1 MGCRFT
7 GYYPDNGYFYIQEFR
22 ITVSLTDTKMV
33 VVIVDRTPFTMSRL
47 AAMLAETEE
56 VDVMVKVVNPE
67 DAKEKIMQYQPDV
80 VIMDLNLTGT
90 DSLGLI
96 MEISRVHQKIRW
108 IGLTSYAV
116 EQYRKTCQAS
126 GVEYCLDKNHEF
138 EKIPALLKKIKA
150 NNSGKNA

>member
-1 MGCRFT
+1 
-7 GYYPDNGYFYIQEFR
+7 
-22 ITVSLTDTKMV
+22 MV
-33 VVIVDRTPFTMSRL
+33 VVIIDRTPFTMSRL

-67 DAKEKIMQYQPDV
+67 DAKEKVMQYQPDV

-116 EQYRKTCQAS
+116 EQYRKTCREA
-126 GVEYCLDKNHEF
+126 GVEYCLDKNHDF
-138 EKIPALLKKIKA
+138 ERIPALLKKIKT

>member
-1 MGCRFT
+1 LGCRFT

-33 VVIVDRTPFTMSRL
+33 VVIIDRTPFTMSRL

-67 DAKEKIMQYQPDV
+67 EAREKVKQYNPNV
-80 VIMDLNLTGT
+80 VIMDLNLSGI
-90 DSLGLI
+90 DSMGLI
-96 MEISRVHQKIRW
+96 SDLLRDRPDVRW

-116 EQYRKTCQAS
+116 EQYRKTCREA
-126 GVEYCLDKNHEF
+126 GVEYCLDKNHDF
-138 EKIPALLKKIKA
+138 ERIPALLKKIKT